1 MFSSIDLF
9 YLDTPSILGFLSI
22 FLDIGLVAFIVYRFF
37 LFLRGTRANLMLMG
51 LIIGLGFAWVVSHY
65 LDLFT
70 IQWLLSNFLN
80 YFFLFLIIIFQT
92 EIRRLLTHVGSEVT
106 LFSGGEKGVDSM
118 DELLQAVSRMAESHT
133 GAIIALERN
142 AIMDE
147 NVLAGGK
154 VLDAQITK
162 ELLWAIFHVDRNNPL
177 HDGAVIIRKNRIF
190 KAGVILPLSDNKHLD
205 SHYGTR
211 HKAALGLTENTDAI
225 SIVVSEERGAI
236 SLCER
241 GLIIPMENTLRLHNE
256 LLRLMRG
263 QNLTPARWWK
273 RSPRSAA
280 KEDSRA

>member
-9 YLDTPSILGFLSI
+9 YLDTPSFLGFLSI
-22 FLDIGLVAFIVYRFF
+22 FLDIFLVAFIIYRFF
-37 LFLRGTRANLMLMG
+37 LFLRGTRANLMLTG
-51 LIIGLGFAWVVSHY
+51 LMIVLGLAWMFSHY

-80 YFFLFLIIIFQT
+80 YVFLFLIIIFQT
-92 EIRRLLTHVGSEVT
+92 EIRRLLTHMGSEVT
-106 LFSGGEKGVDSM
+106 LFSSNEKGVDAM
-118 DELLQAVSRMAESHT
+118 DELLQAVARMAETHT
-133 GAIIALERN
+133 GAIIVLERS
-142 AIMDE
+142 AIMDD
-147 NVLAGGK
+147 NILAGGK

-177 HDGAVIIRKNRIF
+177 HDGAVVIRKNRIF
-190 KAGVILPLSDNKHLD
+190 KAGVILPLSDNKQLD
-205 SHYGTR
+205 SYYGTR

-225 SIVVSEERGAI
+225 SIVISEERGAI

-241 GLIIPMENTLRLHNE
+241 GLLIPMENTMRLHNE

-263 QNLTPARWWK
+263 QMLTPARWWK
-273 RSPRSAA
+273 RTPHPPI

>member
-9 YLDTPSILGFLSI
+9 YLDKPSVVGFVSIL
-22 FLDIGLVAFIVYRFF
+22 LDIGLVAFIVYRFF
-37 LFLRGTRANLMLMG
+37 LFLRGTRASLMLMG
-51 LIIGLGFAWVVSHY
+51 LIVGLGFAWVLSHY

-80 YFFLFLIIIFQT
+80 YFFLFLIIIFQA

-106 LFSGGEKGVDSM
+106 LFSGGEKGVDAM
-118 DELLQAVSRMAESHT
+118 DELLQAVGRMAETHT
-133 GAIIALERN
+133 GAIIVLERS

-154 VLDAQITK
+154 ILDAQITK

-177 HDGAVIIRKNRIF
+177 HDGAVVIRNNRVY
-190 KAGVILPLSDNKHLD
+190 KAGVILPLSDNKQLD

-241 GLIIPMENTLRLHNE
+241 GLIIPMENTMRLHNE

-263 QNLTPARWWK
+263 QALTPARWWK
-273 RSPRSAA
+273 RNAHPTGR
-280 KEDSRA
+280 EDSRA